1 MTLESIKLGAKQ
13 TIQSKAL
20 NETREILVKLPES
33 YHGTENRYP
42 VLYMLDAN
50 YTAFLANDL
59 FTVGYMRF
67 VRKVP
72 EFIIVGVYNTDRE
85 RDMLPVKVKDRGGG
99 GADKFLS
106 FIEKE
111 LQPLINENYRTSGY
125 NMLHGASNA
134 GLFGLYALFSNPSLF
149 DNVIAPSP
157 MIGYCPELIHELALK
172 SFKKYSFSNRLYMIY
187 GAEDYS
193 QVTEYVPKFTEM
205 LKENAPEGLKY
216 KVKCIQ
222 DEGHVPFT
230 SLYDGLG
237 WIFEKA

>member
-1 MTLESIKLGAKQ
+1 MTSESIKLGTKQ
-13 TIQSKAL
+13 TIKSKAL
-20 NETREILVKLPES
+20 DETREILVKLPES

-59 FTVGYMRF
+59 FTIEYMRF

-85 RDMLPVKVKDRGGG
+85 RDMIPVKIKDRGGG
-99 GADKFLS
+99 ANKFLR

-111 LQPLINENYRTSGY
+111 LQPIINENYRISGY
-125 NMLHGASNA
+125 NMFYGASNA
-134 GLFGLYALFSNPSLF
+134 GLFGIYALFSNPSLF

-157 MIGYCPELIHELALK
+157 MIGYCPEFIHELALK
-172 SFKKYSFSNRLYMIY
+172 SFKKHSFCNKLYMIY
-187 GAEDYS
+187 GADDYS
-193 QVTEYVPKFTEM
+193 QVTEHVPEFTKL
-205 LKENAPEGLKY
+205 LKENAKEGFKC
-216 KVKCIQ
+216 KVKYLE

-237 WIFEKA
+237 WIFKKT

>member
-1 MTLESIKLGAKQ
+1 MTIESVKLGVKQ
-13 TIQSKAL
+13 VIQSKAL
-20 NETREILVKLPES
+20 DETREILVKIPES

-50 YTAFLANDL
+50 YTPFLANDL
-59 FTVGYMRF
+59 FTVEYMRF

-85 RDMLPVKVKDRGGG
+85 RDMLPVKIKDRGGG
-99 GADKFLS
+99 GADKFLR
-106 FIEKE
+106 FIKKE
-111 LQPLINENYRTSGY
+111 LQPIINENYRTSGY

-134 GLFGLYALFSNPSLF
+134 GLFGLYALFRNPSLF

-172 SFKKYSFSNRLYMIY
+172 SFKKHSFSNKLYMIY

-205 LKENAPEGLKY
+205 LKENAPEGLRY
-216 KVKCIQ
+216 KVKYIQ

>member
-1 MTLESIKLGAKQ
+1 MESIKIGNKQ
-13 TIQSKAL
+13 TIHSETL
-20 NETREILVKLPES
+20 GETREILVKLPES

-59 FTVGYMRF
+59 FTVEYMRF

-85 RDMLPVKVKDRGGG
+85 RDMLPVKIKDRGGG
-99 GADKFLS
+99 GADKFLR

-157 MIGYCPELIHELALK
+157 MIGYCPELIHELAMK
-172 SFKKYSFSNRLYMIY
+172 SFKKHSFSNRLYMIY

-205 LKENAPEGLKY
+205 LKENAPEGLRY
-216 KVKCIQ
+216 KVKSIQ

-230 SLYDGLG
+230 SLYEGLS

>member
-13 TIQSKAL
+13 TIQSKSL
-20 NETREILVKLPES
+20 DETREILVKLPES

-59 FTVGYMRF
+59 FTVEYMRY
-67 VRKVP
+67 VRKIS

-85 RDMLPVKVKDRGGG
+85 RDMLPVKIKDRGGG
-99 GADKFLS
+99 ANKFLW

-111 LQPLINENYRTSGY
+111 LQPLINDNYRASGY
-125 NMLHGASNA
+125 NMLYGASNA
-134 GLFGLYALFSNPSLF
+134 GLFGIYALFRNPSLF

-172 SFKKYSFSNRLYMIY
+172 SFKKHSFSNKLYMIY
-187 GAEDYS
+187 GVEDYR
-193 QVTEYVPKFTEM
+193 QVTEYVPMFTEL
-205 LKENAPEGLKY
+205 LKENAPEGLRY
-216 KVKCIQ
+216 KVKHIQ

>member
-13 TIQSKAL
+13 IIQSKVL
-20 NETREILVKLPES
+20 GETREIIVKLPES

-50 YTAFLANDL
+50 YTAFLVNDL
-59 FTVGYMRF
+59 FTVEYMRF

-85 RDMLPVKVKDRGGG
+85 RDMLPVKIKDRGGG
-99 GADKFLS
+99 GADKFLR

-157 MIGYCPELIHELALK
+157 MIGYCPELIQELALK
-172 SFKKYSFSNRLYMIY
+172 SFKKHSFSNKLYMTY

-205 LKENAPEGLKY
+205 LKENAPEGLRY
-216 KVKCIQ
+216 KVKSIQ

-230 SLYDGLG
+230 SLYEGLS

>member
-1 MTLESIKLGAKQ
+1 MTLESVKIGAKQ
-13 TIQSKAL
+13 TIQSKEL
-20 NETREILVKLPES
+20 DEKREILVKLPES
-33 YHGTENRYP
+33 YHGTENRYL
-42 VLYMLDAN
+42 VLYILDAN

-59 FTVGYMRF
+59 FTVEYMRF

-85 RDMLPVKVKDRGGG
+85 RDMLPVKIKDRGGG
-99 GADKFLS
+99 GTDKFLR

-172 SFKKYSFSNRLYMIY
+172 SFKKHSFSNKLYMIY

-205 LKENAPEGLKY
+205 LKENAPEGLRY
-216 KVKCIQ
+216 KVKYIQ